1 MLKDVLDRIDER
13 LKAMGLKESKAATLA
28 GLSDSAIR
36 NIRRAV
42 KDGKENQGISIK
54 TLEKLAP
61 VLDTT
66 PGWLLEG
73 GAFIS
78 ARVMERLTKQIQLL
92 PMDDLED
99 DEVDELA
106 NNYAHLAKEKLK
118 RIDHKK

>member
-1 MLKDVLDRIDER
+1 MKRIDER
-13 LKAMGLKESKAATLA
+13 LEAMGLKESKAAKMA

-42 KDGKENQGISIK
+42 NDGKDTQGVSIL

-66 PGWLLEG
+66 PGWLLDG
-73 GAFIS
+73 GTFVS

-118 RIDHKK
+118 RADHKK

>member
-1 MLKDVLDRIDER
+1 MLRDVLKRIDER
-13 LKAMGLKESKAATLA
+13 LEAMGLKESKAAKMA

-42 KDGKENQGISIK
+42 NDGKDTQGVSIL

-66 PGWLLEG
+66 PGWLLDG
-73 GAFIS
+73 GTFVS

-118 RIDHKK
+118 RADHKK